1 MFVCL
6 LRISFACFGPLL
18 QCKQSRQA
26 GRQAPPSVAR
36 PRQLNLIPN
45 CQFSV
50 RKRQQQQHRQQ
61 HCVLS
66 ASEKETGVEG
76 GGSRVS
82 IMQLQSEKLNKVFN
96 LMTNSLKRCQQQSCQ
111 RDREREFSQSCHRA
125 ASMFSV
131 CSLFVGLSLLMG
143 IIQRNFV
150 RVATHNQKS

>member
-1 MFVCL
+1 M
-6 LRISFACFGPLL
+6 
-18 QCKQSRQA
+18 
-26 GRQAPPSVAR
+26 
-36 PRQLNLIPN
+36 
-45 CQFSV
+45 
-50 RKRQQQQHRQQ
+50 
-61 HCVLS
+61 
-66 ASEKETGVEG
+66 
-76 GGSRVS
+76 S

-143 IIQRNFV
+143 LIQRNFV